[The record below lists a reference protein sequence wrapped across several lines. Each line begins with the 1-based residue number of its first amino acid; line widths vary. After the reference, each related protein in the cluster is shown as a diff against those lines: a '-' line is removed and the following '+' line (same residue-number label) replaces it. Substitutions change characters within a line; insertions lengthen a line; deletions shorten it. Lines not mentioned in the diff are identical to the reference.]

1 MLALDGVFIEQPS
14 GTLCFHA
21 SAPPTTDEVALLLA
35 TVRARVERWLERAG
49 LLDDTALDALADEAP
64 LLAHAYATSIG
75 GQSRVIRGD
84 LMRRSFGYDLLACPR
99 CGGKMELLA
108 CILDTTT
115 VRRILAHLGLPTELP
130 HLAPARASPTHDL

>member
-49 LLDDTALDALADEAP
+49 LLDDTA